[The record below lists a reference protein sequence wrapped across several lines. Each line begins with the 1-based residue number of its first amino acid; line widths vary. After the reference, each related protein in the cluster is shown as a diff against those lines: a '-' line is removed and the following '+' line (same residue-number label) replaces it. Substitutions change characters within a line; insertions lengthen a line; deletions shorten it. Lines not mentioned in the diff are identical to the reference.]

1 MGGTLGCRPHSS
13 MRYSFYLWVIICI
26 LASSSFVRAQD
37 SKAMSANKLT
47 PDLLFSHFTSR
58 DGLPDNRIRT
68 VFQDK
73 KGFLW
78 IGTMNGISRYDGYTF
93 KKYYKSQAA
102 GSISGSW
109 SHVICE
115 DTAANIWVGTL
126 SGLNLFDVKTE
137 RFTSFK
143 HIPGQPN
150 SLFCD
155 RITALQADR
164 GGKLWIGTDEGL
176 ATYSPADKKF
186 TTYRKYPF
194 NRKICKII
202 PSTDDQ
208 IWIATTEGV
217 IHYDTR
223 NNQYQFYKLKVK
235 PDPYGDLI
243 WTIFEDQHHL
253 YIGTSSEGLVR
264 LNFEPETNTYGGFS
278 YLNTF
283 AFGASLDH
291 TEVFDICRSAGGIFW
306 LGTNRGLA
314 KMEHPGEPSASL
326 VFYRNNPISSQS
338 LSNNTVYKVFID
350 QTNIMWCG
358 TEYGLNKLDLN
369 LLPFR
374 YFTFKDPQAQ
384 DQVRSIATTDG
395 ENIWLGTAKYG
406 FYKFNTES
414 NATQAIHFDSE
425 QSPYNSHRS
434 IYADHDNIWLG
445 TLGGALRLN
454 PNHPEASPKEIN
466 GSAVFAFLK
475 DSHGNLWLGT
485 NFGLYQVKP
494 DGSRTCYT
502 HNEKDPHSLSSTF
515 VRSLYEDHNGLIW
528 VGFETSGLSYF
539 NPATGH
545 FTRVGK
551 NTQGEEVFGNI
562 IFSLLEYP
570 AGVMWAG
577 SESGLNKI
585 SFSKNTNGQY
595 NYRVKNFNE
604 ADGLS
609 DKSVNGILSDNKGFL
624 WISTIKGLL
633 RFDIRNEQ
641 FRNYLPSLDF
651 SFSCAY
657 KFNEHQ
663 LFFGSSEGF
672 VMFDPARV
680 SRNDFLPRVVISSLR
695 LFNKEVEIGGTYN
708 GDIPLKTAITETPE
722 ITLGYQN
729 NVFTLGFA
737 GLHFSDPYNNTYA
750 YRMEGFDKDWITTKS
765 TNRTATYTN
774 LDPGTYYFKVKAAN
788 SSGKWNETPV
798 VLKVHII
805 PPPWKTWWAYVL
817 YVLSLAG
824 IIRVVMRYILLHSRQ
839 KHELT
844 MEHKMRI
851 KEEELHQKQ
860 LSFFTNITHEL
871 QTPLTLI
878 NGSVER
884 VQQRTLP
891 QSKNSERPYYLS
903 LIHQQSSRLTYL
915 VNQLLDFR
923 KAEAGYLQNNYEYLD
938 ISGLLQNIANLFL
951 PLCEEKNLDYDI
963 QISGDIFGWLDKDK
977 LEKIVFNLLSNAFK
991 HSVKDQQIIFAIGR
1005 VENSLE
1011 VSVSNSGCEL
1021 SKEELNRVFDQFFIV
1036 QRAKRDK
1043 ISSGIGLA
1051 FTQQLVSLLKGQIA
1065 VSNQSDWII
1074 FKATLPLLQAAPDQQ
1089 IPEDSPHTYRPSY
1102 LLRSI
1107 AVAQDPVCQLPAIE
1121 NNKRALIAGL
1131 EQQDKKTILV
1141 VEDEPAIRYLLK
1153 DLLSDHY
1160 IVYEAEHG
1168 RNALDLLKTTLP
1180 DLIIS
1185 DIMMPEM
1192 SGLEL
1197 CNKVKESSDT
1207 CHIPFILLSALGSVD
1222 HKTEGYDAGADA
1234 YIPKPFDTQHLLV
1247 RVRKLLEY
1255 RERLHSLFKKDDFS
1269 GRIEEEG
1276 LVDGDK
1282 KFLSNLVGIIE
1293 DNLDETE
1300 LDAAFLEEKLIM
1312 SKMQLYRKLKA
1323 LSNMAPAEFIKYIRL
1338 KKAAHL
1344 LQSTQLT
1351 VSEIFYRT
1359 GFNNQSYFFR
1369 EFKKRYNYPPNE
1381 FRARHRINA

>member
-1 MGGTLGCRPHSS
+1 
-13 MRYSFYLWVIICI
+13 MRYFFYFWLIAFL
-26 LASSSFVRAQD
+26 LANGSFVQAQD
-37 SKAMSANKLT
+37 NKTIAANKLT
-47 PDLLFSHFTSR
+47 PDLLFSHYTSR

-93 KKYYKSQAA
+93 KKYYKSHAA

-115 DTAANIWVGTL
+115 DPSANIWVGTL

-137 RFTSFK
+137 QFTSFR
-143 HIPGQPN
+143 HIPGEPN
-150 SLFCD
+150 SLLCD

-164 GGKLWIGTDEGL
+164 SGKLWIGTEQGL
-176 ATYSPADKKF
+176 ATYRPADKKF
-186 TTYRKYPF
+186 HTYEKYPF

-202 PSTDDQ
+202 PSADDQ
-208 IWIATTEGV
+208 IWIATSEGI

-264 LNFEPETNTYGGFS
+264 LNFQPETNTYGGFT
-278 YLNTF
+278 YLNDF
-283 AFGASLDH
+283 ASGASLEH
-291 TEVFDICRSAGGIFW
+291 TEVFDICRSADGSFW

-326 VFYRNNPISSQS
+326 MFYKNNPSSSQS

-350 QTNIMWCG
+350 QTNILWCG

-384 DQVRSIATTDG
+384 DQVRSIVTTDG

-406 FYKFNTES
+406 FYKFNIRS
-414 NATQAIHFDSE
+414 NVTQTIHFDNE

-434 IYADHDNIWLG
+434 IYADQHNIWLG

-454 PNHPEASPKEIN
+454 TRNPNASPKEIN

-475 DSHGNLWLGT
+475 DSRGNLWLGT
-485 NFGLYQVKP
+485 NFGLYQLKP
-494 DGSRTCYT
+494 DGDWVRYT
-502 HNEKDPHSLSSTF
+502 HNEKDPRSLSAAF
-515 VRSLYEDHNGLIW
+515 VRSIYEDHNGLIW
-528 VGFETSGLSYF
+528 VGFETSGLSYL
-539 NPATGH
+539 NPATGQ
-545 FTRVGK
+545 FTRITR
-551 NTQGEEVFGNI
+551 NARGEEVSGNI

-570 AGVMWAG
+570 AGVIWAG

-585 SFSKNTNGQY
+585 SFSKNNSGQY
-595 NYRVKNFNE
+595 HYSIKNFGE
-604 ADGLS
+604 ANGLS
-609 DKSVNGILSDNKGFL
+609 DKSVNGILADNKGFL
-624 WISTIKGLL
+624 WIGTIKGLL
-633 RFDIRNEQ
+633 RFDIRNER

-672 VMFDPARV
+672 VMFDPNKV
-680 SRNDFLPRVVISSLR
+680 SQNDFLPRVVISSLR

-708 GDIPLKTAITETPE
+708 GDIPLKTAITETPG
-722 ITLGYQN
+722 ITLGYRN

-750 YRMEGFDKDWITTKS
+750 YRMVGFDKDWITAKS
-765 TNRTATYTN
+765 TDRTATYTN

-805 PPPWKTWWAYVL
+805 PPPWRTWWAYMF
-817 YVLSLAG
+817 YILSLALV
-824 IIRVVMRYILLHSRQ
+824 IRVIMRYILLHSRQ
-839 KHELT
+839 KHELA

-851 KEEELHQKQ
+851 KEEEMHQKQ

-884 VQQRTLP
+884 VVQRTGP
-891 QSKNSERPYYLS
+891 QVQGKSPGPPYYLS

-923 KAEAGYLQNNYEYLD
+923 KAEAGYLQNHYEYLD

-951 PLCEEKNLDYDI
+951 PLCEEKKLDYDI
-963 QISGDIFGWLDKDK
+963 RINSEILGWLDKDK

-991 HSVKDQQIIFAIGR
+991 HSVKDQQIIFAVSHAENH
-1005 VENSLE
+1005 VEI
-1011 VSVSNSGCEL
+1011 SVSNSGCEL
-1021 SKEELNRVFDQFFIV
+1021 GKEELNRVFDQFFTG
-1036 QRAKRDK
+1036 QHARRNK

-1051 FTQQLVSLLKGQIA
+1051 FTHQLVGLLKGQIT

-1074 FKATLPLLQAAPDQQ
+1074 FKATLPLLQEPPD
-1089 IPEDSPHTYRPSY
+1089 PNDSPHAYRPSY

-1107 AVAQDPVCQLPAIE
+1107 AVAQRPVCQLPAIE
-1121 NNKRALIAGL
+1121 NNKRALIAEL
-1131 EQQDKKTILV
+1131 EQQDKKTILI

-1160 IVYEAEHG
+1160 IVYEAEYG
-1168 RNALDLLKTTLP
+1168 RAALDLLRTTLP

-1234 YIPKPFDTQHLLV
+1234 YISKPFDTQHLLV

-1282 KFLSNLVGIIE
+1282 KFLSNLVSIIE
-1293 DNLDETE
+1293 DNLEETS
-1300 LDAAFLEEKLIM
+1300 LDAAFLEAKLVM

-1351 VSEIFYRT
+1351 VSEIFYQT

-1381 FRARHRINA
+1381 FRSRNRINAS